1 MPKVAIVA
9 GLVVLAVGLVAA
21 IALAMR
27 NDAGERT
34 TAATTSTSP
43 PSKGQID
50 YSCLA
55 MTNSSLDAVTA
66 INAYVDAFNTTREE
80 EAHLADAAAGGL
92 DASVRRVELTFGP
105 VLPQR
110 LRDALKAYTKAA
122 RELSGVISRR
132 GAEEEFNTAIDR
144 LNSTKATALDQCDAL
159 S

>member
-1 MPKVAIVA
+1 VAIVA

-21 IALAMR
+21 IVLAMR

-80 EAHLADAAAGGL
+80 AHLADAAVGGL
-92 DASVRRVELTFGP
+92 DASIRRVELTFGP

-110 LRDALKAYTKAA
+110 LHDALKAYTKAA
-122 RELSGVISRR
+122 RELAGVISRR